1 MKSKKWHQNEKQIYF
16 QTDTLY
22 REAKCMA
29 QKENMQI
36 LDAFFLLSKF
46 SLHRYWRHYMC
57 FTILQL

>member
-46 SLHRYWRHYMC
+46 SLHRY
-57 FTILQL
+57 